1 MEKADDCINTWSRDD
16 HKVIDL
22 WNNELE
28 FVDGHYCLPIPWKGG
43 QPEMPNNKYV
53 ATKRLENLVSRL
65 HRTGLHDKYE
75 QNLNNLVQKGYAEP
89 VPDDELC
96 ADNGAVW
103 YLPHHNLS
111 SKSKPEKLRIVF
123 DCAAKFAGVSL
134 NNQCLQ
140 GPDICN
146 KLLHVLLRFR
156 QFPFAIT
163 ADIEAMYHQVKIP
176 PKHRNCLR
184 FLWLRNGDII

>member
-1 MEKADDCINTWSRDD
+1 MEKIDEQIENLWNMEKADDCINTWSRDD

-89 VPDDELC
+89 LPDDELC
-96 ADNGAVW
+96 ADNGTVW
-103 YLPHHNLS
+103 YLPHHNVS
-111 SKSKPEKLRIVF
+111 SKLKPEKLRILSIVQLNL
-123 DCAAKFAGVSL
+123 KFHKS
-134 NNQCLQ
+134 
-140 GPDICN
+140 
-146 KLLHVLLRFR
+146 
-156 QFPFAIT
+156 
-163 ADIEAMYHQVKIP
+163 
-176 PKHRNCLR
+176 
-184 FLWLRNGDII
+184 